1 MICNHWFG
9 DASFKRREKGRGIGV
24 GQDMKGEIVKVII
37 NNQNKGL
44 LECSVMQNNAF
55 PGEKNISTVAFN
67 LCY

>member
-1 MICNHWFG
+1 M
-9 DASFKRREKGRGIGV
+9 

-55 PGEKNISTVAFN
+55 PVEKNISIVAFN

>member
-1 MICNHWFG
+1 M
-9 DASFKRREKGRGIGV
+9 

-55 PGEKNISTVAFN
+55 PWGKKYKHGCF
-67 LCY
+67 